1 MPETTVT
8 PKVSVVV
15 PILNEEDILEQN
27 LAAFAE
33 AMDQAV
39 GHGLWAYVLVDNGS
53 TDRTPEII
61 EEVLQR
67 IPGSV
72 TVLEPVP
79 NYGNALRAGLA
90 VVETEWA
97 KIIDVEQW
105 DLPFLAWAWKNRDQY
120 DLLIGSKR
128 ADPTLNKQSPYRH
141 FLSWGLNALIDLLF
155 RYPGSDT
162 HGPKLIRMAKMRPIF
177 EKCLLSR
184 GQFDAE
190 FTLRAFRSGLWIA
203 EAPVSYREQRPPKNL
218 MFKKIYWNLRE
229 FNRLRR
235 VLRTIPYHD
244 HVRLRRYC
252 REDLI
257 ERAGKMVSD

>member
-1 MPETTVT
+1 MADLSVT
-8 PKVSVVV
+8 PVVSVVV
-15 PILNEEDILEQN
+15 PILNEEEILRDN
-27 LAAFAE
+27 LATFAK

-39 GHGLWAYVLVDNGS
+39 GHGKWVYVLVDNGS

-61 EEVLQR
+61 DDVLQR
-67 IPGSV
+67 IPGSIK
-72 TVLEPVP
+72 VLEPIP

-90 VVETEWA
+90 AVETEWA

-105 DLPFLAWAWKNRDQY
+105 DVPFLDWAWDNREPY

-162 HGPKLIRMAKMRPIF
+162 HGPKLIRMATMRPIF

-184 GQFDAE
+184 GQFDSE

-203 EAPVSYREQRPPKNL
+203 EAPVSYREHRPPKNL
-218 MFKKIYWNLRE
+218 MFKKIYWNIRE

-235 VLRTIPYHD
+235 VLQTIPYHD
-244 HVRLRRYC
+244 HVRLRRFC
-252 REDLI
+252 REDLM
-257 ERAGKMVSD
+257 ENTSGAAPD